1 MDLAKVEPSLPNMGN
16 SHCYTAVK
24 RKKTPPS
31 ECESHPM
38 TNKHLKR
45 DRPHSHKRKD
55 REMDAEIREL
65 FRIFD
70 KNRDNTISCKELGK
84 AFKVFGLPLSEE
96 EVQQVADELDPS
108 GSGKIE
114 YKEFYNFMVEQL
126 KKAEDP
132 QKQDNAVRM
141 AFKVFDKNEDGFI
154 DASELRAVMQNMGEP
169 LSEKEVSDM
178 MKEAAV
184 DDDGR
189 VNYEDFINTWTATA
203 TSTK

>member
-1 MDLAKVEPSLPNMGN
+1 MAMAAKLVKDP
-16 SHCYTAVK
+16 VK
-24 RKKTPPS
+24 RPVARPS
-31 ECESHPM
+31 P
-38 TNKHLKR
+38 KR
-45 DRPHSHKRKD
+45 KSGHKRKD

-189 VNYEDFINTWTATA
+189 VNYEDFINTWTAAA
-203 TSTK
+203 TSSK